1 MAARG
6 KAFPALPATFTAQ
19 WGRYAIFQ
27 YFTVWFSVQSHL
39 KSIKKSAKQNIKN
52 KKRALQKNK
61 VCINVFGSIVQCL

>member
-27 YFTVWFSVQSHL
+27 YFTVT
-39 KSIKKSAKQNIKN
+39 KKSAKQNIKN
-52 KKRALQKNK
+52 KKRALQKKIRFALTYLAPLCNAFK
-61 VCINVFGSIVQCL
+61 V

>member
-27 YFTVWFSVQSHL
+27 YFTVT
-39 KSIKKSAKQNIKN
+39 KKSAKQNIKN
-52 KKRALQKNK
+52 KKRALQKK
-61 VCINVFGSIVQCL
+61 

>member
-27 YFTVWFSVQSHL
+27 YFTVT
-39 KSIKKSAKQNIKN
+39 KKSAKQNMKIKN
-52 KKRALQKNK
+52 LLYKKIRFVLMYLAPLCNAFK
-61 VCINVFGSIVQCL
+61 V

>member
-27 YFTVWFSVQSHL
+27 YIFSLTSSEKYQ
-39 KSIKKSAKQNIKN
+39 KICQEKYKN
-52 KKRALQKNK
+52 
-61 VCINVFGSIVQCL
+61 

>member
-27 YFTVWFSVQSHL
+27 YFTVT
-39 KSIKKSAKQNIKN
+39 KKSAKQNIKN
-52 KKRALQKNK
+52 NKRALEKNK
-61 VCINVFGSIVQCL
+61 FCINVFGSIVQCL